1 MKKKIFATVV
11 LVVLVCAFVF
21 ALTACNNAES
31 IERRLIKAGYEVDGG
46 YIGGE
51 SIDSEEEIQGLMWY
65 LYGRKEN
72 SDGTYEIVTIYCFD
86 KISQAKDVAAL
97 MNVGVGYLRGSA
109 PSTRGPGWTYSE
121 GYAVKQK
128 GTLVLFGTSQAVK
141 DAL

>member
-11 LVVLVCAFVF
+11 LIVLVCAFVF

-72 SDGTYEIVTIYCFD
+72 SDGTYEIVTIYSFD
-86 KISQAKDVAAL
+86 KISQAKDAAAL
-97 MNVGVGYLRGSA
+97 MNEGA
-109 PSTRGPGWTYSE
+109 DSE
-121 GYAVKQK
+121 GYAVKRK

>member
-31 IERRLIKAGYEVDGG
+31 IERRLVKAGYEVDGG

-65 LYGRKEN
+65 LYGKKEN
-72 SDGTYEIVTIYCFD
+72 SDGTYEIVTIYSFD
-86 KISQAKDVAAL
+86 KISQAKDAAAL
-97 MNVGVGYLRGSA
+97 MNEGA
-109 PSTRGPGWTYSE
+109 DSE
-121 GYAVKQK
+121 GYAVKRK